1 MSLKNRKTRLEF
13 AKKKH
18 LKKPE
23 QFWKNIL
30 WTDETQIYLYQNDG
44 KSTEKGRNCKNDEN
58 CVNVQIFIDLTVN
71 SLVLNSTTCILNVFF
86 MGECHK

>member
-1 MSLKNRKTRLEF
+1 MSLKEQEDQIRVT
-13 AKKKH
+13 KKH

-44 KSTEKGRNCKNDEN
+44 KRRVWRREGTAQDPKHITSSVKHGGGS
-58 CVNVQIFIDLTVN
+58 V
-71 SLVLNSTTCILNVFF
+71 
-86 MGECHK
+86 MA